1 MESSDPKEIAG
12 EITRLRKSGQIA
24 EAAALGETALIRFPQ
39 NWSIKGSLAWV
50 VYDRD
55 VKTAN
60 EGDIKAEKLTEAL
73 KRVKELQSHSLYGAI
88 SAYVLTVLKVSRLL
102 NEANLHSQAL
112 AMLQE
117 VDRNELS
124 SEANE
129 YGGRRY
135 SSQKYSFY
143 SLTSGLLLE
152 LGKLSET
159 VEMCD
164 EALASSAL
172 KNEGERKWF
181 RYRRALA
188 LEVTNPNEALREI
201 NRFLTKSFDWWAIQ
215 IRARILGSTGKSD
228 ECLLEYGRALGQV
241 NPKEH
246 DKAIKLISEYALLAT
261 EAEMQKDLI
270 QSVRS
275 IRLSQK
281 WKSDTKI
288 ESAATA
294 LGLSNP
300 AGFDHRA
307 ALKRHSID
315 SSTDSTGGIP
325 RVADRGNI
333 VLEVASGKVKRL
345 LEGNPQGFLT
355 IDGFG
360 DCYIRGA
367 DNPDLKWPPQIGQ
380 LIHGKI
386 VESFDATK
394 GRMSNKFI
402 NGTSDNP

>member
-1 MESSDPKEIAG
+1 MESSDPKEIAS

-24 EAAALGETALIRFPQ
+24 EAAALGESALLQFPQ
-39 NWSIKGSLAWV
+39 NWSIKNSLVWV
-50 VYDRD
+50 IYDKD
-55 VKTAN
+55 VKTAK
-60 EGDIKAEKLTEAL
+60 EGEVKAEKLTEIL
-73 KRVKELQSHSLYGAI
+73 KRVRELQSHGLYGAI
-88 SAYVLTVLKVSRLL
+88 SAYVLTVLELSKVL

-117 VDRNELS
+117 VDRTELS
-124 SEANE
+124 SESKDYN
-129 YGGRRY
+129 GRRI
-135 SSQKYSFY
+135 SSHKYRFY
-143 SLTSGLLLE
+143 MLTSGLLLE

-188 LEVTNPNEALREI
+188 LEVTNPNEALSEI
-201 NRFLTKSFDWWAIQ
+201 NRFLANSFDWWAIQ
-215 IRARILGSTGKSD
+215 IRARILGSTGKND

-241 NPKEH
+241 DPKEN

-261 EAEMQKDLI
+261 GAEMQKDLL

-294 LGLSNP
+294 LGLSDP

-325 RVADRGNI
+325 RVADRGN
-333 VLEVASGKVKRL
+333 VVQEVASGKVKRL

-360 DCYIRGA
+360 DCYIRGS
-367 DNPDLKWPPQIGQ
+367 DNPDLKWPPEIGQ

-402 NGTSDNP
+402 NGTSDTP